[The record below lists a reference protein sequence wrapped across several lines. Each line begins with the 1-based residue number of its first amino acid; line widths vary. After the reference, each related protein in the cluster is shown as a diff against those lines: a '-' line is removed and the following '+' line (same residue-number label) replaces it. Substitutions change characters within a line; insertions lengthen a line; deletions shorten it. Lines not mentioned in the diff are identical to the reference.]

1 MKKIQFIEETNQHAR
16 LLTRLRYDRIKQ
28 GDFFRNLVS
37 LYLSNDIDMI
47 KVIEKIKI
55 NTTNTGKNKIK
66 RSTKDLLEGEKL
78 MEDLGL
84 SKKERSE
91 VFDLMGEEF
100 E

>member
-91 VFDLMGEEF
+91 IFDLIEEDF

>member
-47 KVIEKIKI
+47 KVIEKIKS
-55 NTTNTGKNKIK
+55 NTTNTGKHKIK
-66 RSTKDLLEGEKL
+66 RSTKDILEGEKL

-91 VFDLMGEEF
+91 IFDLIEEDF